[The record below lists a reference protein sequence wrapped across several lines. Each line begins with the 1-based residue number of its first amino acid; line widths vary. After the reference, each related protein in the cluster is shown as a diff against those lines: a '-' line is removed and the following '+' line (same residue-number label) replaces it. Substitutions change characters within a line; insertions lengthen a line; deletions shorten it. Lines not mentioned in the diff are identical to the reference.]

1 MVAQYLRNID
11 FEKVQNLADL
21 VEYQQGQVVSRTL
34 VQNKNVGVT
43 LFSFD
48 KGEQISTHASTGDA
62 MVNVLSGKARIT
74 IGETEYLVAGGES
87 IVMPNNVPHAVY
99 AEEQFKM
106 LLTVIFPY

>member
-1 MVAQYLRNID
+1 MSAQYLKNID
-11 FEKVQNLADL
+11 FEKVLGLTDL
-21 VEYQQGQVVSRTL
+21 VEFQQGQVVSRTL
-34 VQNKNVGVT
+34 VQNKSVGIT

-62 MVNVLSGKARIT
+62 LVNVLAGKARIT
-74 IGETEYLVAGGES
+74 IGGKDYILSEGES

-106 LLTVIFPY
+106 LLTVVFPY

>member
-1 MVAQYLRNID
+1 MSAQYLKNIE
-11 FEKVQNLADL
+11 FEKALKLNGL
-21 VEYQQGQVVSRTL
+21 VEYQPGQVVSRTL
-34 VQNKNVGVT
+34 VQNTYVGVT

-62 MVNVLSGKARIT
+62 MINILEGKARIT
-74 IGETEYLVAGGES
+74 IGGKDYTVSEGES

-106 LLTVIFPY
+106 QLTVVFPY